1 MAARHKHKKAVPF
14 PIMEQVPPFFMLLL
28 LQCPDE
34 FLALRALQERR
45 QGIHDLLVI
54 LEGTLAQD
62 GQSRR
67 FIMAAPVRARTHQG
81 AEGIGHGQDTG
92 LQTDGLALSFRG

>member
-34 FLALRALQERR
+34 FLDLRALQKRR

-54 LEGTLAQD
+54 LERTLLL
-62 GQSRR
+62 SMI
-67 FIMAAPVRARTHQG
+67 FILKLSKLSPP
-81 AEGIGHGQDTG
+81 EY
-92 LQTDGLALSFRG
+92 LA